1 MHCARDGISNMTFAD
16 DFQPIAGQWNYTG
29 PGFVD
34 VFIVKSNG

>member
-1 MHCARDGISNMTFAD
+1 MTFAD